1 MADEATIYHE
11 EAVAVEGVCEPD
23 SLVIG
28 DCVASEIKISVAGE
42 YKRGTLLMSNG
53 ENAFIPATSA
63 GLGTATEICLLTRK
77 TEVPEDNTVYTSG
90 YFRGIFNPDAIILPY
105 ETESDTHSELID
117 AIKLTLRSRSIFI
130 N

>member
-11 EAVAVEGVCEPD
+11 KAVAVEGVCEPD

-42 YKRGTLLMSNG
+42 YNIYSRNFSRARDSYRNLS
-53 ENAFIPATSA
+53 P
-63 GLGTATEICLLTRK
+63 
-77 TEVPEDNTVYTSG
+77 
-90 YFRGIFNPDAIILPY
+90 
-105 ETESDTHSELID
+105 HS
-117 AIKLTLRSRSIFI
+117 K